1 MYIYIYR
8 ERERVCTSTSVSIL
22 KKNGDKMTE
31 EGKEREREP
40 ESWRVREIW
49 EKERGSKGV
58 GNERGRERGGR
69 RERCF

>member
-1 MYIYIYR
+1 
-8 ERERVCTSTSVSIL
+8 
-22 KKNGDKMTE
+22 MTE

-40 ESWRVREIW
+40 ESWRVREREIW